1 MALRLHKLLRN
12 GSHMRTEKSGALY
25 LKLMP
30 YHSLEESFSSHDV
43 LPLKWYE
50 NVFPRISQLTHF
62 LKNVDAING
71 RLVDVTSNSTIVDDR
86 IEREMGVLK
95 SHVRAFIGSPLV
107 QRKVKRTQ
115 KTSQNSTSPFSQA
128 SERVPIVV
136 DSLTKISNFLNITA
150 QQRKSV
156 RLTVCPQ
163 VTQHRI
169 WTGALE
175 EILNGMKVDLELLT
189 ARGSS
194 KSTLMG
200 QQIVHNC
207 LKFLT
212 ETAVSS
218 DPDTASWMKLSPS
231 KTLDPSDPL
240 KWEDILEMVNDLI
253 ECFRSEA
260 LLKLHVTKLEV
271 MKEGLSQ
278 IKDVIVDHSIGYKEA
293 RHQESLVQKKLT
305 KTLGH
310 SSRCLFTLLL
320 YYLYRRVLDIEV
332 DIRGGVYEN
341 GSKDRFCLSM
351 GRILTS
357 DDEKMIGRG
366 VKQLDQA
373 LGVFKF
379 VWETA
384 KMKGNL
390 DLEGH
395 MWCVGAEDRI
405 LRYRGNKYF
414 VHGISL

>member
-1 MALRLHKLLRN
+1 MALRFHKLLCN
-12 GSHMRTEKSGALY
+12 GTHVRTKKSGAMNLNSM
-25 LKLMP
+25 L
-30 YHSLEESFSSHDV
+30 YHSLKESFSSQDV

-50 NVFPRISQLTHF
+50 NSLPRISQLTHL

-71 RLVDVTSNSTIVDDR
+71 KLVDVTSNSTIVDDK
-86 IEREMGVLK
+86 IQHEMGTFK
-95 SHVRAFIGSPLV
+95 SLVRAFIGSPSSQ
-107 QRKVKRTQ
+107 QRVNLAQ
-115 KTSQNSTSPFSQA
+115 KTSQDSISPFSNVSA
-128 SERVPIVV
+128 REPMVV
-136 DSLTKISNFLNITA
+136 DSLTKISNFLNVTA

-156 RLTVCPQ
+156 RLTLCPQ
-163 VTQHRI
+163 VTQHRV
-169 WTGALE
+169 WTGALQ
-175 EILNGMKVDLELLT
+175 EILNGMKVDLDLLA
-189 ARGSS
+189 ARGSN

-200 QQIVHNC
+200 EQIVHNC

-212 ETAVSS
+212 ETAASS
-218 DPDTASWMKLSPS
+218 DPDTASWMKLTPS
-231 KTLDPSDPL
+231 KTLDPCNPH

-253 ECFRSEA
+253 ECFRSETM
-260 LLKLHVTKLEV
+260 LKLHVTKLEV

-278 IKDVIVDHSIGYKEA
+278 IKDVILDKSIGYKEA

-310 SSRCLFTLLL
+310 PSRCLFTLLL
-320 YYLYRRVLDIEV
+320 YYLYRRVSDIEV

-379 VWETA
+379 VWDTA

-395 MWCVGAEDRI
+395 IWCVGAEDRI
-405 LRYRGNKYF
+405 LRYRGNRYF
-414 VHGISL
+414 VHGIS